1 MSGDPAWVPRMAA
14 RDEWLSQVRE
24 EIIDPDREIVDPHHH
39 LWLREGIPY
48 QMDELWADTGSG
60 HNIVQTMFMECRA
73 FYDESAEEAFQ
84 PIGETRTVAGWAM
97 EGHQLKNRAQLAGI
111 ISHADLRNPD
121 LDAVLDAH
129 VDAGQGL
136 FRGIRHAGACDADPA
151 LKIRPRGEPGMYQD
165 PDFRRGVTRLGERGL
180 TYDTWQYHHQLGDFL
195 ALAQAVPGTTL
206 VLDHLSTPL
215 GVGRFEGQRDSHFA
229 QWQDNMAALAECSN
243 VVVKL
248 GGMAM
253 PDNGFGWHER
263 DLPPTSDEFVEAM
276 TPWYDHM
283 IRCFGVNRCMF
294 ESNFPVDRI
303 SISYPVLWNGLK
315 KLAAGYSEAD
325 QTALFSG
332 TARAVYSL

>member
-1 MSGDPAWVPRMAA
+1 MSTDLAWVPRMAA
-14 RDEWLSQVRE
+14 RDAWLAQVRE

-39 LWLREGIPY
+39 LWVREGIPY
-48 QMDELWADTGSG
+48 QMEELWADTGSG

-73 FYDESAEEAFQ
+73 FYDEDAAEAFQ
-84 PIGETRTVAGWAM
+84 PIGETRTVADWAIH
-97 EGHQLKNRAQLAGI
+97 GRRFKNCAQIAGI
-111 ISHADLRNPD
+111 IGHADLRNPD
-121 LDAVLDAH
+121 LDTVLNAH

-136 FRGIRHAGACDADPA
+136 FRGIRHAGACDSDPA
-151 LKIRPRGEPGMYQD
+151 LRIRPRGEPGMYHD
-165 PDFRRGVTRLGERGL
+165 PDFHRGVARLGARGL

-195 ALAQAVPGTTL
+195 SLAQAVPETTL

-215 GVGRFEGQRDSHFA
+215 GVGRFAGQRDSLFA
-229 QWQDNMAALAECSN
+229 KWQDEMAMVAECHN

-276 TPWYDHM
+276 APWYEHM
-283 IRCFGVNRCMF
+283 INCFGVNRCMF

-315 KLAAGYSEAD
+315 KLAADYSEAD
-325 QTALFSG
+325 QIALFSG
-332 TARAVYSL
+332 TARAVYTL